1 MLMEYFVLKR
11 YLERQI
17 VMATATE
24 LARIFK
30 VLSVDTRVRI
40 VQLLRRKSLCVT
52 ELTGLLGITQAATS
66 QHLRVLKDAKVVWWQ
81 KRGYNVYYSLDKRNV
96 ARICKA
102 VNGLLNLDSN

>member
-1 MLMEYFVLKR
+1 VFYAGKIS
-11 YLERQI
+11 ERRI
-17 VMATATE
+17 AMANATE

-30 VLSVDTRVRI
+30 VLSVDTRIRI

-52 ELTGLLGITQAATS
+52 ELTGPLGITQAATS
-66 QHLRVLKDAKVVWWQ
+66 QHLRVLKDVGVLWWQ

-102 VNGLLNLDSN
+102 VNGLLNFDSD